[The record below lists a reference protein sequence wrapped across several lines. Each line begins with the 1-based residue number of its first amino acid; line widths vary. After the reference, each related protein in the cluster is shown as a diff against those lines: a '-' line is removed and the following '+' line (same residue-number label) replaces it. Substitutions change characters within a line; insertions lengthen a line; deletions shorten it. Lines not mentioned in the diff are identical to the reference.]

1 MKSIK
6 ITVTDC
12 LASATET
19 LSVVS
24 GTVGLSVEFSFDEVW
39 AGLHKTAVFRAN
51 GKCIDVLDISE
62 ETTVPWELLQSP
74 GCRLWAGVYGT
85 NPDGS
90 LQIPTVWAD
99 LGVIQPGADPSG
111 DESTDPTLPVWE
123 QAREGTVLYTPQE
136 KTENEKSQACKN
148 IGAIKKAADG
158 SLDMEDS
165 GIRNLANGNSD
176 SDAVTVGQ
184 LKTTI
189 QSNLWIVT
197 LSDSGRVASKSSGQ
211 IYEHVQ
217 KGGMVLLDTRGVD
230 AEKGVM
236 YNLCRS
242 TPDLAEFALFG
253 DDYIVE
259 TYSINDRAI
268 VEVKDLQVVSKGSFD
283 KTVGDI
289 ETALDNIIAIQ
300 ESLLGGG
307 AE

>member
-1 MKSIK
+1 M
-6 ITVTDC
+6 
-12 LASATET
+12 
-19 LSVVS
+19 
-24 GTVGLSVEFSFDEVW
+24 
-39 AGLHKTAVFRAN
+39 
-51 GKCIDVLDISE
+51 
-62 ETTVPWELLQSP
+62 PWELLQSP

-111 DESTDPTLPVWE
+111 DESTEPTLPVWE

-283 KTVGDI
+283 KTVGEI
-289 ETALDNIIAIQ
+289 ETALDSIIAIQ
-300 ESLLGGG
+300 ESLLGGD